1 MLANRLVNEGVLCKE
16 SYSRYAWYST
26 PLGKL
31 REDCQRQVAKD
42 MENFQTIRNE
52 QERRLV
58 EARVSRRERIS

>member
-1 MLANRLVNEGVLCKE
+1 MLSDRLANEGVLCKE
-16 SYSRYAWYST
+16 SYSRYSWALT
-26 PLGKL
+26 PSRKL

-58 EARVSRRERIS
+58 EAGASRSERLS